1 MQNSLPSDRG
11 GSTAESPMRS
21 GTGELQKALKYGTL
35 TLAVVLLAVASQGW
49 TTQTGDLQSV
59 TTRKRMPP
67 VNVSQLNGG
76 RWNLA
81 DHRGKIVLIN
91 FWATWCPPC
100 RQETPGL
107 AKLANDY
114 RAKGVDVVGISVD
127 EGGTE
132 AIQAFVHEFQVPYP
146 IGLVDQASSWASAV
160 ESLPTT
166 ILIDRDGRVAK
177 TYMGAVRESVFQAD
191 IDRLLAEMPRSQ
203 SQKSS

>member
-1 MQNSLPSDRG
+1 MENSLPSDSAGKRREAP
-11 GSTAESPMRS
+11 TTP
-21 GTGELQKALKYGTL
+21 GTIKLRNLLKYGPL
-35 TLAVVLLAVASQGW
+35 ALAVVFLAVASKDW
-49 TTQTGDLQSV
+49 TNQTGALAIAHS
-59 TTRKRMPP
+59 RKVMPP
-67 VNVSQLNGG
+67 INVSQINGG

-81 DHRGKIVLIN
+81 DHRGEVVLIN

-107 AKLANDY
+107 VKLSNNY
-114 RAKGVDVVGISVD
+114 RAKGVAILGISLD

-132 AIQAFVHEFQVPYP
+132 AIQAFVHEFHLPYP
-146 IGLVDQASSWASAV
+146 VGLVGPESPWASAV

-166 ILIDRDGRVAK
+166 ILVDRDGRVAK

-191 IDRLLAEMPRSQ
+191 IDRLLVEVRSPR

>member
-1 MQNSLPSDRG
+1 MQNSLPSDQG
-11 GSTAESPMRS
+11 GRTAESPMRS
-21 GTGELQKALKYGTL
+21 GKGKLQKALKYVAL
-35 TLAVVLLAVASQGW
+35 ALAVVLLAVASQGW
-49 TTQTGDLQSV
+49 MTQTGELQSV
-59 TTRKRMPP
+59 KSRKSMPK
-67 VNVSQLNGG
+67 VNVSRLDGG
-76 RWNLA
+76 RLNLA
-81 DHRGKIVLIN
+81 DHRGEIVLMN

-114 RAKGVDVVGISVD
+114 RAKGVAVVGISLD

-132 AIQAFVHEFQVPYP
+132 AIQAFVNEFHLPYP
-146 IGLVDQASSWASAV
+146 VGLVDPASPWASAV

-191 IDRLLAEMPRSQ
+191 IDRLLAEMPGAQ
-203 SQKSS
+203 SRKSS